1 MASDLAST
9 LLDTGPPLP
18 WWQRLVRGQDR
29 LIHLAPLAAVLLF
42 LAAIATA
49 FWYLRL
55 EEVHREQ
62 DAVKRDVEYSQQ
74 RLRLRLLERQEQFMR
89 LARDISDRDMSPMQF
104 DIRAESLV
112 LQYPELMALS
122 WIDDQRRLM
131 ATQTSPSVP
140 RQRAWV
146 ADGQL
151 KRGEVLEGFDLAR
164 DLRQPVYT
172 QPLSEKGVEP
182 VLYMH
187 VPITPRAHFAGE
199 LLAEF
204 SVDGLL
210 RYGVPAEVLAK
221 YAVALFDGKEQRAA
235 RTFLADTL
243 GAQRDQL
250 EALRALPPL
259 GRSS

>member
-62 DAVKRDVEYSQQ
+62 EAVKRDVEYSQQ
-74 RLRLRLLERQEQFMR
+74 RLRLLERQEQFMR

-131 ATQTSPSVP
+131 AT
-140 RQRAWV
+140 
-146 ADGQL
+146 
-151 KRGEVLEGFDLAR
+151 
-164 DLRQPVYT
+164 
-172 QPLSEKGVEP
+172 
-182 VLYMH
+182 
-187 VPITPRAHFAGE
+187 
-199 LLAEF
+199 
-204 SVDGLL
+204 
-210 RYGVPAEVLAK
+210 
-221 YAVALFDGKEQRAA
+221 
-235 RTFLADTL
+235 
-243 GAQRDQL
+243 
-250 EALRALPPL
+250 
-259 GRSS
+259 